1 MKITKDE
8 LKTLIREALKAK
20 LERLD
25 ATAKLAEAASSL
37 QKDVLP
43 GSMGMSEYAKEVDEF
58 LMDTA
63 EKAKELCEKMEEE
76 MKVDML
82 GGVENPSMAPRVGE
96 RNRML
101 STRIGA
107 LKKLAGACSSIF
119 EMLRREG

>member
-1 MKITKDE
+1 MKITQDE

-25 ATAKLAEAASSL
+25 ANAKLAEAASSL

-43 GSMGMSEYAKEVDEF
+43 GSMGMSEYAEEVDEF

-82 GGVENPSMAPRVGE
+82 GGENPSMAPRVGE

-119 EMLRREG
+119 EFLRREG

>member
-1 MKITKDE
+1 MKITQDE

-25 ATAKLAEAASSL
+25 ASAKLAEAASSL

-43 GSMGMSEYAKEVDEF
+43 GSMGMSEYAEEVDTF

-82 GGVENPSMAPRVGE
+82 GGENPSMAPRVGE